1 MKEKFDVLGMS
12 CAACQA
18 HVEKAVKNTEG
29 VKNVEV
35 NLLKGTMN
43 VEYDE
48 NITSSDK
55 IMASVSNA
63 GYRAMSKNNKASA
76 TAIPVVNE
84 HKLARL
90 IASFII
96 LMLVMYISMGNM
108 MWGWPLPDVF
118 DYMHNPLGFALIQF
132 ILTLPIVYLNRNFFI
147 SGFKKLWKKSPNMDS
162 LIAIGASAALIY
174 GVVTLFML
182 SLDNTPHNP
191 YAHQIYIESAGMIL
205 TLVSMGKYFEELSK
219 RRTTDAITKLINLK
233 PKTALVIRNGKEVEI
248 KAEEVRVGEIVIIKK
263 GNIIPVDGKIIEGN
277 IACDEAN
284 ITGESMPRELAA
296 EDEVY
301 ASTTVLTGYAKL
313 EALKV
318 GEDTKFENIIKLV
331 DEASSSKAPISRLAD
346 KISGIFVPTI
356 LLISLLTFII
366 NISIDGDFEKAF
378 RFAITVVVIACPC
391 ALGLATPVAIMVS
404 TGKAALNGLLIRN
417 ADILERSHLI
427 KTVVMDKTGTITEG
441 KPRVID
447 FFNLSN
453 DKDLLNVIYSIEN
466 KSEHP
471 LSLAVCEYG
480 KANNAKI
487 VNISDYES
495 IEARGLKA
503 SFNSNSYFIGN
514 LKIYEGKPS
523 REIKEKLDQLSL
535 EGKTPLIITKNGE
548 ICGIMAVR
556 DEPKESSL
564 EAIKLLKE
572 RGIRV
577 IMLTGD
583 NEKTANAIAK
593 EIGVD
598 EVIADVYPE
607 DKQKIIADLKSKG
620 DKKHLVAMVGDGVND
635 APALATA
642 DLGIAI
648 GSGSDVA
655 LESSDIVLLN
665 NSLID
670 VLNVIRLSGRTL
682 NTIKVNLFWA
692 FFYNLVCVTIATGMF
707 QGLGLT
713 INPMIGSIAMSFSS
727 VSVVL
732 SSLTINFFKPIKFG
746 NKEIACAAGACEI
759 AAKALE
765 EKEEIK
771 EEAGGE
777 KMIKIHVE
785 GMMCMHCV
793 SHVQKALEA
802 VEGVKSVKV
811 SLEDKEAQVE
821 ALEGVD
827 ANTLVKAIVDAG
839 YEASL

>member
-1 MKEKFDVLGMS
+1 MKEKFDVLGMT

-18 HVEKAVKNTEG
+18 HVEKAVKNTKG
-29 VKNVEV
+29 VRSANV
-35 NLLKGTMN
+35 NLLKGIMN
-43 VEYDE
+43 VDYDE
-48 NITSSDK
+48 NVTSSEK
-55 IMASVSNA
+55 IMAAVSSV
-63 GYRAMSKNNKASA
+63 GYRAINKNNKRALTKA
-76 TAIPVVNE
+76 PEVND
-84 HKLARL
+84 HKLASL
-90 IASFII
+90 IASFVFLI
-96 LMLVMYISMGNM
+96 LTMYVSMGNM
-108 MWGWPLPDVF
+108 MWGFPLPAVF
-118 DYMHNPLGFALIQF
+118 DHMQNPMGFALLQF
-132 ILTLPIVYLNRNFFI
+132 LLTLPIVYLNRNYFI
-147 SGFKKLWKKSPNMDS
+147 SGTNKLIKRSPNMDS
-162 LIAIGASAALIY
+162 LIAIGAFASLVY
-174 GVVTLFML
+174 GIIALFMI
-182 SLDNTPHNP
+182 SMSYNDYIHNL
-191 YAHQIYIESAGMIL
+191 YIESAGMIL

-219 RRTTDAITKLINLK
+219 RRTTDAITKLMDLK
-233 PKTALVIRNGKEVEI
+233 PKVALVIRDSKEVEI
-248 KAEEVRVGEIVIIKK
+248 KAENVRPGEIVIVKK
-263 GNIIPVDGKIIEGN
+263 GNIIPVDGKIVEGT

-284 ITGESMPRELAA
+284 ITGESMPRELGVG
-296 EDEVY
+296 EEVY

-346 KISGIFVPTI
+346 KISGVFVPII
-356 LLISLLTFII
+356 LLISIITFIA
-366 NISIDGDFEKAF
+366 NIAIDGDFEKAF

-404 TGKAALNGLLIRN
+404 TGRAALNGLLIRN

-447 FFNLSN
+447 FYNLAN
-453 DKDLLNVIYSIEN
+453 DPDLLNVIYSIEK

-480 KANNAKI
+480 EANKATSLEI
-487 VNISDYES
+487 ESYEA
-495 IEARGLKA
+495 IDARGLKG
-503 SFNSNSYFIGN
+503 SYKGNTYFIGN
-514 LKIYEGKPS
+514 LRIYNGTLAKDIEDTLN
-523 REIKEKLDQLSL
+523 KLSMD
-535 EGKTPLIITKNGE
+535 GKTPLIITRNDE
-548 ICGIMAVR
+548 ITGIISIR
-556 DEPKESSL
+556 DEPKETSL

-583 NEKTANAIAK
+583 NENTAKAIAS

-607 DKQKIIADLKSKG
+607 DKQRIISELKAKG
-620 DKKHLVAMVGDGVND
+620 DKHHLVAMVGDGVND

-648 GSGSDVA
+648 GSGSDIA

-670 VLNVIRLSGRTL
+670 VLNVIRLSNRTL

-692 FFYNLVCVTIATGMF
+692 FFYNVVCVAIATGMF
-707 QGLGLT
+707 QALGLT

-732 SSLTINFFKPIKFG
+732 SSLTINFYKPIKAKSEVKVCPTG
-746 NKEIACAAGACEI
+746 VCQLVDS
-759 AAKALE
+759 KALE
-765 EKEEIK
+765 IEKIEEV
-771 EEAGGE
+771 GGE
-777 KMIKIHVE
+777 NMVKIHVE

-793 SHVQKALEA
+793 GHVKKALEA
-802 VEGVKSVKV
+802 LEGVKSVEV
-811 SLEDKEAQVE
+811 SLENKEAVVE
-821 ALEGVD
+821 TNGNVSNEA
-827 ANTLVKAIVDAG
+827 LVKAIKDAG